1 MTLELTTG
9 HLLQPTWN
17 TCKPN
22 APNLEGGLFQVSKA
36 LFIRGPRDAQV
47 APFNLREGQP
57 TQVLLDVAAVGLCGS
72 DLHYYKDG
80 GIGSAVI
87 QSPFVPGHEFA
98 GYLCQDLENAIF
110 RAEASSQSTPTGPVG
125 IAPGVA
131 KGIRTC
137 ALMSSSSERPPS
149 MAR

>member
-1 MTLELTTG
+1 M
-9 HLLQPTWN
+9 
-17 TCKPN
+17 
-22 APNLEGGLFQVSKA
+22 SKA
-36 LFIRGPRDAQV
+36 LFILGPWDARV

-57 TQVLLDVAAVGLCGS
+57 GQVLLDVAAVGLCGS

-98 GYLCQDLENAIF
+98 GYLCEDSRIMIF
-110 RAEASSQSTPTGPVG
+110 PAEVSLRSILTRRADTV
-125 IAPGVA
+125 PGVA
-131 KGIRTC
+131 KATQIS
-137 ALMSSSSERPPS
+137 AQMSSSSERRPL